1 MAANETDIERLIDVH
16 DATATI
22 AGSVL
27 VEPVSSFTVPQGV
40 KAKRKTPW
48 GIFREMPAL
57 VKASVLWLLFIL
69 FSSIYAQLDI
79 RVFNGALPLGD
90 PNLQLNGFNPET
102 GEFGTNVRLEGS
114 SWQHPL
120 GTDALARDTL
130 SRAIHGSYVS
140 VTVAVVSVMCG
151 VIIGGL
157 LGSIAGYVRGKTETG
172 LMAMLDVVLAF
183 PALVLLLALI
193 SIFEVRSLFVISLVI
208 GVLSIPAY
216 TRVSRANSLAISNR
230 EFVTAAQAMISNR
243 EFVVAAQAIGTKRWT
258 ILRREI
264 IPNVLPTLLA
274 YAMVAAAAVVVV
286 EGTLSFLGL
295 SVQLPQSTWGNM
307 INQARG
313 DIRINF
319 SQVLYP
325 ALILTLTVLAL
336 NQVGDF
342 FQRRSSFRG
351 SSL

>member
-27 VEPVSSFTVPQGV
+27 VEPVGSFTVPEGV

-48 GIFREMPAL
+48 GIFREMPFL

-102 GEFGTNVRLEGS
+102 GEFGTNVRLEGP

-230 EFVTAAQAMISNR
+230 EFVTAAQA
-243 EFVVAAQAIGTKRWT
+243 IGTKRWT

-313 DIRINF
+313 DIRINI